1 MSLLYN
7 DATLTNL
14 GKVAFFSGF
23 FFLCD
28 LLLFSPFWYSNVKV
42 GVNLLRIL
50 DEKIIYEISKHDLR
64 KSSLKLVN
72 TFSESRR

>member
-23 FFLCD
+23 FLCD
-28 LLLFSPFWYSNVKV
+28 LLLFSPFRYSNVKV
-42 GVNLLRIL
+42 GVYLSRIL